1 MNKIVKIVS
10 LIFSFLI
17 ISWLILNLKFSNPQS
32 TPENELQK
40 FDQRDLNVVND
51 GRVVTVVGDG
61 PSEFD
66 SFTLVLSNGQVLHSL
81 MAGEGQTLIL
91 LVHGADRKTQNAD
104 YWKPFIPQLSKH
116 GRVVAV
122 DMLGYGASEPGS
134 ESSMDMQIPPKQQA
148 ISLLYL
154 ISSLQ
159 TSFPDIQEVVLLA
172 RSYGGRVVA
181 ELLNNST
188 TSEVLSKIS
197 KVVLIAPAIGGS
209 NVLTLPDR
217 LKNIPYLVFWAQDD
231 PVVPSTRL
239 WELKQVFPQL
249 QEVMLKK
256 KDFSGVTEDLSAA
269 DYLLHTPELLLKD
282 FFMDKVAEF
291 LTSRVQRE

>member
-1 MNKIVKIVS
+1 MNKIVQIVS
-10 LIFSFLI
+10 LIFSFLF
-17 ISWLILNLKFSNPQS
+17 ISWLILSLKFSSAQSNP
-32 TPENELQK
+32 EDELKK
-40 FDQRDLNVVND
+40 FDQKDLVLNNA
-51 GRVVTVVGDG
+51 RVSVVGEES
-61 PSEFD
+61 PEFD
-66 SFTLVLSNGQVLHSL
+66 SYTLVLSNGQVLHSV
-81 MAGEGQTLIL
+81 MTGDGETLIL

-104 YWKPFIPQLSKH
+104 YWKPFLPRLSKY
-116 GRVVAV
+116 GRVIAV
-122 DMLGYGASEPGS
+122 DMLGYGASEPGA
-134 ESSMDMQIPPKQQA
+134 ESPMEAQVPPKQQA

-159 TSFPDIQEVVLLA
+159 TSFPEIQQVVLLA

-188 TSEVLSKIS
+188 TPEVISQIS

-217 LKNIPYLVFWAQDD
+217 LKNIPYLVFWAQED

-239 WELKQVFPQL
+239 WELKQVFPKL
-249 QEVMLKK
+249 QEVLLKK
-256 KDFSGVTEDLSAA
+256 KDFSGVTQDLSTA

-282 FFMDKVAEF
+282 LFMDKVTEF
-291 LTSRVQRE
+291 LTSQIQ